1 MAGELQFIPTIYRNC
16 WRYGRTSSLPEDLA
30 NVKREFGASMENIVG
45 FCFAL
50 CQSETIQEISFDGM
64 GRTQTLK
71 ISSAPKRSFRKTRE
85 NFGRLSTS
93 YLS

>member
-16 WRYGRTSSLPEDLA
+16 WKYGRRSLLPENLA

-50 CQSETIQEISFDGM
+50 CQPEMIPGISFDGM
-64 GRTQTLK
+64 ERRQ
-71 ISSAPKRSFRKTRE
+71 R
-85 NFGRLSTS
+85 
-93 YLS
+93 